1 MDGTFDNE
9 AEPVVTI
16 REYLEEVE
24 EREVV
29 SHFLHPCYIR
39 ILFSVS
45 LRLVIRCNFFV
56 PRLVYKVVSNFNF

>member
-24 EREVV
+24 EREVML
-29 SHFLHPCYIR
+29 SISLLQSYYFIAFLSGLALHIVLCIAS
-39 ILFSVS
+39 ILKNILS
-45 LRLVIRCNFFV
+45 
-56 PRLVYKVVSNFNF
+56 